1 MRRDES
7 MDWKEQAWELKHT
20 QARHGNGSSRG
31 ESVWLSLYP
40 AYWHMARMNELDKI
54 VRNLVL
60 LDVWVSLLSG
70 TKLLQISE
78 SGISSTLPS
87 RVSTYLFL
95 KGQCCVVIE
104 KWWLVYCLLFWE
116 FECISLLNKW
126 KLQLY
131 DQSRGKI
138 TAIRHKHGQCEWFQT
153 HRL

>member
-7 MDWKEQAWELKHT
+7 MDWKEQARELKHT

-78 SGISSTLPS
+78 SGISSNLSS
-87 RVSTYLFL
+87 RVSTDLL
-95 KGQCCVVIE
+95 VKGTA
-104 KWWLVYCLLFWE
+104 LLYGYWGWRGSIVCYFGNSNG
-116 FECISLLNKW
+116 SLLNKW